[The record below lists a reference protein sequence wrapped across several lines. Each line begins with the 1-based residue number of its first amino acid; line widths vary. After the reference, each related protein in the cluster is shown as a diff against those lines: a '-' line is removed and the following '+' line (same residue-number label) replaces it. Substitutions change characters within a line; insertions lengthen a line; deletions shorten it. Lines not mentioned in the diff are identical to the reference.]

1 MAFKYIVKRVSVFVV
16 LLSILSSACTRVSNS
31 ELGLGLLPS
40 LDAINTKD
48 TIIEVETETVDIPD
62 SLIVYGSDKD
72 RKSVV

>member
-1 MAFKYIVKRVSVFVV
+1 MAFKYIVKRVSVFIV

-48 TIIEVETETVDIPD
+48 NIIEV
-62 SLIVYGSDKD
+62 
-72 RKSVV
+72 